1 MFIFALVKFC
11 KESVQTY
18 EMTRQWLPNRYIN
31 LLVRESFL
39 YFLAYVSLC
48 PLFTS
53 PNNFLTSF
61 PPADR
66 YLLYN
71 IDFDVITLGS
81 NNLQLLGLTM
91 DMLSYVSLFTLC
103 PRFILS
109 VRELYILDSRR
120 YWSGESGIDTG
131 FGFEG
136 QSPSSVMFEDA
147 EADAL
152 SERALEMQAVVN
164 DDGSSK

>member
-1 MFIFALVKFC
+1 M
-11 KESVQTY
+11 
-18 EMTRQWLPNRYIN
+18 
-31 LLVRESFL
+31 
-39 YFLAYVSLC
+39 
-48 PLFTS
+48 
-53 PNNFLTSF
+53 
-61 PPADR
+61 
-66 YLLYN
+66 
-71 IDFDVITLGS
+71 ITLGS